1 MKTMLKTMKMP
12 KYKIPE
18 DKIHIFEDII
28 QRYEALG
35 APSLGNECDE
45 EFNMAIE
52 KHLTKEQ
59 RFRLFEQ
66 NGACKGTANDKERKA
81 FLIKHTSKSLA
92 ERIEIFNKIYGRNI
106 VLNEDNTITV
116 NFSCTHGYY
125 KQVNEGKLLSLPP
138 SIKSYFERCAG
149 GRLYGYEKVLG
160 IKLKIKS
167 VDISPLRKNMK
178 NPVVFTFEIIE

>member
-1 MKTMLKTMKMP
+1 MKMP
-12 KYKIPE
+12 KYKILE

-45 EFNMAIE
+45 EFSIAME

-66 NGACKGTANDKERKA
+66 NGSCKGTGNDKERKA
-81 FLIKHTSKSLA
+81 FLIKHTHKSLT

-106 VLNEDNTITV
+106 VLNERRN
-116 NFSCTHGYY
+116 Y
-125 KQVNEGKLLSLPP
+125 
-138 SIKSYFERCAG
+138 
-149 GRLYGYEKVLG
+149 
-160 IKLKIKS
+160 
-167 VDISPLRKNMK
+167 
-178 NPVVFTFEIIE
+178 